1 RHFLNG
7 ESLVAASDF
16 TIDSIE
22 DYICFS
28 YVRHLNSL
36 GKKARKTAE
45 RYQIEFDE
53 EYVRVADMVECRGFK
68 IHRNNA

>member
-1 RHFLNG
+1 MDG
-7 ESLVAASDF
+7 QKSVAAAEF
-16 TIDSIE
+16 KIDSIE

-36 GKKARKTAE
+36 GKKARKTAD

-53 EYVRVADMVECRGFK
+53 AYVCVADMVECRGFT
-68 IHRNNA
+68 IHRNKA